1 MDKILLACF
10 DFPPNEGIGG
20 RRWAKFAKSLAEKG
34 IVVHVIKADP
44 VATGSGWQ
52 KDVEHPNIKIHSIA
66 RSYPK
71 SISHPSGSILGKIKY
86 RLALKK
92 LQLDCKGTIYD
103 IANGFEDV
111 FKEKA
116 LQIIDSHKIKHLAVT
131 GAPFNLIYYAARM
144 KEFREFKL
152 LVDYRDPWITA
163 QNYGMTNLD
172 SNRMVEE
179 KRKQDYVFENAD
191 IITCPNEFLL
201 KEIKESSDKSELPKA
216 RFEVLPHFFDQ
227 DDIKACTQPRKAA
240 EDVRIVY
247 GGALYLGLKPF
258 IDPFSSWLSTL
269 REKESH
275 YYNKLTI
282 DLFTPHSSH
291 VGSLENHANVHP
303 PIGKDFM
310 NELAQSSAAIILLAE
325 HNKDFLTTKFFE
337 LIPFGKPL
345 IFIGAQGAAA
355 QFIEKNGLGKI
366 VDSYESLAQVIKELQ
381 SDSFPINRKYDISS
395 HELSHVGDHLISLI
409 K

>member
-20 RRWAKFAKSLAEKG
+20 RRWAKFAKSLADKG
-34 IVVHVIKADP
+34 VVVHVIKADP

-52 KDVEHPNIKIHSIA
+52 KDVGHPNIKIHSIA

-71 SISHPSGSILGKIKY
+71 SISHPSGSVLGKIKY

-111 FKEKA
+111 FKQKA
-116 LQIIDSHKIKHLAVT
+116 LQVIDSHKIKHLAVT
-131 GAPFNLIYYAARM
+131 GAPFNLIYYAARL
-144 KEFREFKL
+144 KEFRDFKL

-163 QNYGMTNLD
+163 QNYGMANLD

-179 KRKQDYVFENAD
+179 KRKQDYVFEHAD
-191 IITCPNEFLL
+191 IITCPNKFLL

-216 RFEVLPHFFDQ
+216 QFEALPHFFDQ
-227 DDIKACTQPRKAA
+227 DDLEAYLQPQQAP
-240 EDVRIVY
+240 EGVRIVY

-275 YYNKLTI
+275 LYNKLTI
-282 DLFTPHSSH
+282 DLFTPHSNH
-291 VGSLENHANVHP
+291 VGSLKDHANVHA
-303 PIGKDFM
+303 PIGKEFM
-310 NELAQSSAAIILLAE
+310 SELAQSSAAIILLAE

-345 IFIGAQGAAA
+345 IFIGAQGFAA
-355 QFIEKNGLGKI
+355 QFIEENGLGKV
-366 VDSYESLAQVIKELQ
+366 VDSYESLAQVIQELK
-381 SDSFPINRKYDISS
+381 SNSFPLNREYNISS
-395 HELSHVGDHLISLI
+395 HELSHIGDHLVSLLR
-409 K
+409 

>member
-20 RRWAKFAKSLAEKG
+20 RRWAKFAKSLAVKG
-34 IVVHVIKADP
+34 VVVHVIKANP
-44 VATGSGWQ
+44 VTIGSGWQ

-86 RLALKK
+86 HLALKK

-103 IANGFEDV
+103 IANGFEDA
-111 FKEKA
+111 FRQKA
-116 LQIIDSHKIKHLAVT
+116 LQIIDSHKIEHLVAT
-131 GAPFNLIYYAARM
+131 GAPFNLIYYAARL
-144 KEFREFKL
+144 KEIRDFKL

-163 QNYGMTNLD
+163 QNYGMANLD
-172 SNRMVEE
+172 STRMVEE
-179 KRKQDYVFENAD
+179 KRKHDYVIEHAD

-201 KEIKESSDKSELPKA
+201 KEIKESSDKSELSKA
-216 RFEVLPHFFDQ
+216 RFEALPHFFDQ
-227 DDIKACTQPRKAA
+227 DDLEAYLQPQPAP
-240 EDVRIVY
+240 DGVRIVY

-269 REKESH
+269 REKENQLYS
-275 YYNKLTI
+275 KLTI
-282 DLFTPHSSH
+282 DLFTPHSNH
-291 VGSLENHANVHP
+291 VGSLEDHANIHS
-303 PIGKDFM
+303 PIGKEFM
-310 NELAQSSAAIILLAE
+310 SELAQSSAAIILLAE

-345 IFIGAQGAAA
+345 IFVGAQGFAA
-355 QFIEKNGLGKI
+355 QFIEKNGLGKT
-366 VDSYESLAQVIKELQ
+366 VDSYESLAHIIKELK
-381 SDSFPINRKYDISS
+381 SDSFPLSREYDISN
-395 HELSHVGDHLISLI
+395 HELSHVGDQLISLLR
-409 K
+409 